1 MNLEGIIL
9 SKINQKDNTIQFL
22 LYVDSK
28 NWNEWKNKTKTQENK
43 MKTVTDTEKTIGVC
57 QRGGRWWAW
66 YRWRLRGT
74 NFQL

>member
-28 NWNEWKNKTKTQENK
+28 IKMKEKTKQRLIDVENK
-43 MKTVTDTEKTIGVC
+43 LVVD
-57 QRGGRWWAW
+57 
-66 YRWRLRGT
+66 
-74 NFQL
+74 